1 MKNTESVI
9 WNYFTNPYVINLI
22 EIKLKLLKL
31 LNNFLIH
38 PFLFYTINSLT
49 MSNINSGIIM
59 YKDSLNTLT
68 SGFLNAEGNYCLVIA
83 RFSSKK
89 QEPLRVETILIP
101 TQSNRTSSSNLIY
114 SRKLKSFSNIIT
126 LNCNIDY
133 KGSGNICQFYFS
145 GGSNT
150 TNAFILRLSFL
161 TSGYILLFLVF

>member
-1 MKNTESVI
+1 
-9 WNYFTNPYVINLI
+9 
-22 EIKLKLLKL
+22 
-31 LNNFLIH
+31 
-38 PFLFYTINSLT
+38 

-145 GGSNT
+145 GGSNMA
-150 TNAFILRLSFL
+150 NAFILRLSFL
-161 TSGYILLFLVF
+161 TSGYIYYFFLVFDPLKNEKKNIVTHESLEIRNLTNVETKPANYVHNSNDIKIYPLLFGG